1 MAESRQLFLCSYC
14 EFRCYNHLGL
24 LKQIRATHENGP
36 NFRVYCSLC
45 RKSYNKWCSF
55 KKHLHRDHGMDNEAT
70 KSCMY
75 MYPYIGTECAP
86 VISNSTSV
94 DYVHDLDQ
102 QEVAIDDYLDE
113 SDSFEDEKWK
123 CAKFLLH
130 VTEEHHLTHDG
141 VTNLS
146 NSVQWLVDSL
156 FAQVKEKIS
165 AHLSDIV
172 DVDKETILKICEPG
186 DIFLGLNTRHLREIF
201 L

>member
-1 MAESRQLFLCSYC
+1 MKMTQTSVCTAHFVESRITSGAPSKNTFIVIMVWTMKLH
-14 EFRCYNHLGL
+14 NHVC
-24 LKQIRATHENGP
+24 ICIH
-36 NFRVYCSLC
+36 
-45 RKSYNKWCSF
+45 
-55 KKHLHRDHGMDNEAT
+55 
-70 KSCMY
+70 
-75 MYPYIGTECAP
+75 IGTECAP
-86 VISNSTSV
+86 VTSNSTSV

-156 FAQVKEKIS
+156 FAQVKERIS
-165 AHLSDIV
+165 AHLSDTV
-172 DVDKETILKICEPG
+172 DVDKETILKICEPD
-186 DIFLGLNTRHLREIF
+186 DIFLGLNTRHLREKF
-201 L
+201 YRECFNFVVNF

>member
-1 MAESRQLFLCSYC
+1 MKMTQTSVCTAHFVESHITSGALSKNTFIVIMVWTMKLH
-14 EFRCYNHLGL
+14 NHVC
-24 LKQIRATHENGP
+24 ICIHII
-36 NFRVYCSLC
+36 
-45 RKSYNKWCSF
+45 
-55 KKHLHRDHGMDNEAT
+55 
-70 KSCMY
+70 
-75 MYPYIGTECAP
+75 IGTECAP
-86 VISNSTSV
+86 VISNSTSI

-156 FAQVKEKIS
+156 FSQVKERIS
-165 AHLSDIV
+165 AHLSDTV
-172 DVDKETILKICEPG
+172 DVDKETLLKMCEPG
-186 DIFLGLNTRHLREIF
+186 DIFLGLNTRHLREKF
-201 L
+201 YKERFNFVVNF